1 MSVIVYIN
9 ITCEMNLTL
18 STSLT
23 LMSYFYYSI
32 CADMPAAW
40 LERSMDT
47 MKLMQSRNISKKVK
61 IPQKSLTEK
70 FTYISFEEND
80 FGGDSASDF
89 DFDHITRDHN
99 LDASTLNESKSNSP
113 KLTKLPSEFWPQTSP
128 HVMRDEIEES
138 KISNLK
144 TRLKSSPFGDT
155 SQIYEHNDRL
165 RKSAK
170 VSQEKLRRGESRLLK
185 KTHPDKVLR
194 TTQRKKLY
202 PSQLLHQQQQQQQQE
217 EEAALSK
224 RKSGRTSKSRLH
236 DSYDYSGP
244 VVVEVPA
251 DTVQS
256 KVVAEK
262 LFTSPT
268 STSTHTSSSRPTS
281 SDPNA
286 VGTTTATTT
295 ATASLDHLSYAERLQ
310 VMIMH
315 CQDSMPVDEE

>member
-1 MSVIVYIN
+1 MSVIVYMN
-9 ITCEMNLTL
+9 ITCEMYLTL

-170 VSQEKLRRGESRLLK
+170 ISQEKLRRGESRLLK

-202 PSQLLHQQQQQQQQE
+202 PSQLLHQQQQQQQE

-244 VVVEVPA
+244 VEVPA

-281 SDPNA
+281 SDPNT
-286 VGTTTATTT
+286 VGTTTATAT

>member
-1 MSVIVYIN
+1 
-9 ITCEMNLTL
+9 
-18 STSLT
+18 
-23 LMSYFYYSI
+23 
-32 CADMPAAW
+32 MPAAW

-80 FGGDSASDF
+80 FGGDSAS

-170 VSQEKLRRGESRLLK
+170 ISQEKLRRGESRLLK

-202 PSQLLHQQQQQQQQE
+202 PSQLLHQQQQQQE

-236 DSYDYSGP
+236 DSYGCSGP
-244 VVVEVPA
+244 VEVPA

-281 SDPNA
+281 SDPNT
-286 VGTTTATTT
+286 VGTTTAT